1 MRRTAWIFLGVFCLA
16 FGLSSTSVYSQEPK
30 LENEQ
35 ALFEQ
40 IAKDRLATLE
50 EAIVET
56 GILRED
62 IPAIDRPNYSS
73 FNDASLAN
81 DKRDVVFVAQFGEEI
96 RVYPQLI
103 LVWHEVVNDV
113 INGEKVTITYCPLTG
128 SVIGYKGKVDLFNT
142 SFGLSGMLVNNNS
155 LLYDRS
161 TNSLW
166 PQLLGTAIRGPLKGK
181 SLTRFPLLWTTFQR
195 AMERFPNAKVL
206 SRSTGIRRNYG
217 RDPYGSYSREG
228 TYYDN
233 NVIVHRLTFWDK
245 RLPAK
250 TRVLGWRFDNQY
262 GVVLH
267 KNVAEKGVVN
277 FSPGMTPLV
286 AFYDAEL
293 DAVRLFVAL
302 MKEKPLTFKWVDGKI
317 FDEQTK
323 SEWTPEGVAK
333 SGTLDELRL
342 QEIPVYNAM
351 WFGWA
356 AYYPDTEIF
365 KN

>member
-1 MRRTAWIFLGVFCLA
+1 MSRAAWLFLCLCLA
-16 FGLSSTSVYSQEPK
+16 LGLGARSLLAAEPK
-30 LENEQ
+30 IENEQ

-40 IAKDRLATLE
+40 IAKDRLATLD
-50 EAIVET
+50 EAVVET
-56 GILRED
+56 GVMRED
-62 IPAIDRPNYSS
+62 IPALDRPQYGS
-73 FNDASLAN
+73 FDDAALAN
-81 DKRDVVFVAQFGEEI
+81 DKRDVVFIAQLGAET

-113 INGEKVTITYCPLTG
+113 VNGEKISITYCPLTG

-142 SFGLSGMLVNNNS
+142 SFGPSGMLVNNNT

-181 SLTRFPLLWTTFQR
+181 SLTRFPLLWSTFQR
-195 AMERFPNAKVL
+195 ARERFPNAKVL
-206 SRSTGIRRNYG
+206 SRSTGVRRNYG
-217 RDPYGSYSREG
+217 RDPYGSYARPG

-233 NVIVHRLTFWDK
+233 NVIVHRLTVWDK

-250 TRVLGWRFDNQY
+250 TRVLGWRFENQY
-262 GVVLH
+262 GAVALN
-267 KNVAEKGVVN
+267 NVADKGVLN
-277 FSPGMTPLV
+277 FTPSMTPLV
-286 AFYDAEL
+286 AFYDHDL
-293 DAVRLFVAL
+293 DTARVFVA
-302 MKEKPLTFKWVDGKI
+302 MIKNKPLKFKWVDRKI
-317 FDEQTK
+317 FDEETK

-342 QEIPVYNAM
+342 QEIPAYNAM

-356 AYYPDTEIF
+356 AFYPDTEIYT
-365 KN
+365 N